1 MFSKKRK
8 KLIVRIDAQN
18 YSVIFLE
25 TLINL
30 HSQAICKWHKHM
42 ISCILRIVFQLQTN
56 SLDWISDFFSFL
68 SNRVSYSLHQK
79 RITNNYFSLDLD
91 KFLTTSLRASLIITY
106 YYALSLCTRSNLQIK
121 QPTYRSL
128 LDRAHRSLSDLS
140 INQIP
145 WNYEKNYSKSDFIR
159 SLGNNNWNKTGRE
172 WNDLKI
178 FERYARNS
186 VHEARF
192 ESRFAFAPVAERE
205 EVGHNNI
212 AALYNSN
219 RMRSRNGRAN
229 EKLEKVITQ
238 RGVFAFCAHYSET
251 PCGEIRSRSCVRAR
265 I

>member
-1 MFSKKRK
+1 MHYLCARDRIFRLNNQRIARFS
-8 KLIVRIDAQN
+8 IVRIDP
-18 YSVIFLE
+18 YRIYR
-25 TLINL
+25 LIKYRE
-30 HSQAICKWHKHM
+30 IMKK
-42 ISCILRIVFQLQTN
+42 
-56 SLDWISDFFSFL
+56 
-68 SNRVSYSLHQK
+68 
-79 RITNNYFSLDLD
+79 
-91 KFLTTSLRASLIITY
+91 II
-106 YYALSLCTRSNLQIK
+106 QII
-121 QPTYRSL
+121 
-128 LDRAHRSLSDLS
+128 H
-140 INQIP
+140 
-145 WNYEKNYSKSDFIR
+145 FIR
-159 SLGNNNWNKTGRE
+159 SLGNNNWNKTRRE